1 MMKAL
6 LLREY
11 GRLSYEDAPEP
22 TIGPGE
28 VLIRVAACGICGSD
42 VHGMDG
48 STGRRIPPLIM
59 GHEAAGEIAVVGE
72 GVTEWRAGERVTF
85 DSTISCGEC
94 WFCRRGEIN
103 LCDHRRVLGVSC
115 DEYRQHGAFAE
126 LVVVPQRVLYR
137 LPEDLSFERACLVEP
152 LSVAQHAVSRAPVSR
167 DSSAVVIGAGVIG
180 LLIIQLLRAAG
191 CGTIIAADL
200 APERLAMALDFG
212 AQRALPADMTDVAA
226 EVRALTGGRGAEV
239 AFDAVGVA
247 STVEGAVQ
255 SLRKGGH
262 LTLVGNLTP
271 RVELPLQAV
280 VARQLTLAG
289 SCASAGEYPTC
300 LDLMARGVVQVDPLI
315 SAVAPLSEGA
325 TWFARLRGEEAAAR
339 GEARRGTTRG
349 ALLALPREA
358 RGKAGLIKVVLTP

>member
-1 MMKAL
+1 MSPSLPVHGHVMKAL
-6 LLREY
+6 ILKEY

-22 TIGPGE
+22 EIGPDE
-28 VLIRVAACGICGSD
+28 ALIRVAACGICGSD

-48 STGRRIPPLIM
+48 STGRRVPPLIM
-59 GHEAAGEIAVVGE
+59 GHEAAGVIAAVGS
-72 GVTEWRAGERVTF
+72 GVTEWRVGERVTF

-94 WFCRRGEIN
+94 WFCGRGEIN

-126 LVVVPQRVLYR
+126 FVAVPERVLYR
-137 LPEDLSFERACLVEP
+137 LPDDLSFERACLVEP

-191 CGTIIAADL
+191 CGTIITADL
-200 APERLAMALDFG
+200 DPGRLAMALGFG
-212 AQRALPADMTDVAA
+212 APHALQADAVDVAA
-226 EVRALTGGRGAEV
+226 EVRALTGGRGADL

-247 STVEGAVQ
+247 STVETAVQ
-255 SLRKGGH
+255 SVRKGGRVV
-262 LTLVGNLTP
+262 LVGNLSP

-300 LDLMARGVVQVDPLI
+300 LDLMAREVVQVDPLI

-325 TWFARLRGEEAAAR
+325 AWFARLRAGER
-339 GEARRGTTRG
+339 G
-349 ALLALPREA
+349 LM
-358 RGKAGLIKVVLTP
+358 KVILTP